1 MEEALDRRL
10 GRGMEYAHQSRV
22 QGRSLFREPGNRTVA
37 VRVNSGM
44 DFLYSWPWVEAQVAR
59 TMDAWQ
65 ACAEERLPSAQR
77 FTREEQRERERVYDE
92 ALAAVERE
100 TKRVRRGNGGR
111 GRAQER
117 ITAVFAQF
125 AATAL
130 GLPDD
135 AIALLTDGFLPV
147 GTGLASWARQF
158 DPALSMAD
166 IVQACRNAWT
176 ACGLQPLLGEPL
188 HLTPSILGY
197 SLLYPYSD
205 NFLDGQTS
213 DAAKLRFSERF
224 RERLQGVAPA
234 PRDDREAAVW
244 ALVALVEQE
253 YPRAQHPQ
261 VFASLLAIHRAQE
274 RSLRQVR
281 CGADFPAEEL
291 LRLSCAKGGT
301 SVLADACLAQAW
313 LRPAESEFAFE
324 WGVLLQ
330 LGDDLQDVK
339 EDRERG
345 SMTLFS
351 RAAAR
356 GERLDALTIRLLH
369 FAERVGCAME
379 ALPHGSATLKTLL
392 RMSWRSL
399 ILMAVAESHQHFS
412 AEFLRD
418 AEEQS
423 PFRFQFLRERR
434 EKLAGRRGLY
444 AKLFELFLAEGDK
457 GSLPASREPEA
468 LRVYALPA
476 DVA

>member
-1 MEEALDRRL
+1 MPEAR
-10 GRGMEYAHQSRV
+10 
-22 QGRSLFREPGNRTVA
+22 
-37 VRVNSGM
+37 
-44 DFLYSWPWVEAQVAR
+44 
-59 TMDAWQ
+59 
-65 ACAEERLPSAQR
+65 R

-92 ALAAVERE
+92 ALGAVERE
-100 TKRVRRGNGGR
+100 AKRVRRGSVGSRVGR
-111 GRAQER
+111 EAAQER
-117 ITAVFAQF
+117 ITAGFARF

-130 GLPDD
+130 DLPDE
-135 AIALLTDGFLPV
+135 AIALLIEDFLPA
-147 GTGLASWARQF
+147 GTGLARWARQF
-158 DPALSMAD
+158 DPGLSMAD
-166 IVQACRNAWT
+166 IIQACRNAWT
-176 ACGLQPLLGEPL
+176 ACGLQPLLGEPV

-205 NFLDGQTS
+205 NFLDGETS

-224 RERLQGVAPA
+224 RERLQGDNVAA
-234 PRDDREAAVW
+234 RDDREAAIW

-281 CGADFPAEEL
+281 CGADFPAEDL

-313 LRPAESEFAFE
+313 LSEAESRFAFE

-330 LGDDLQDVK
+330 LGDDLQDVR
-339 EDRERG
+339 EDGERG

-356 GERLDALTIRLLH
+356 GERLDALTIQLLQ
-369 FAERVGCAME
+369 FAERVGAAME
-379 ALPHGSATLKTLL
+379 ALPHGSATLKALL

-399 ILMAVAESHQHFS
+399 VLMAVAESHQHFS
-412 AEFLRD
+412 AEFLRA
-418 AEEQS
+418 AEEAS
-423 PFRFQFLRERR
+423 PFRFAFLRERR

-444 AKLFELFLAEGDK
+444 ATLFELFLSGGDAVV
-457 GSLPASREPEA
+457 LPSARERIGPA
-468 LRVYALPA
+468 AYVLPA